1 MEPGRLG
8 IRHAAAAGLAGSGP
22 WAVAGLKQPATGEVS
37 GASVYRW
44 GHAASVPDALFLRAS
59 EGT

>member
-44 GHAASVPDALFLRAS
+44 GTPQAFLTLLFLRAS